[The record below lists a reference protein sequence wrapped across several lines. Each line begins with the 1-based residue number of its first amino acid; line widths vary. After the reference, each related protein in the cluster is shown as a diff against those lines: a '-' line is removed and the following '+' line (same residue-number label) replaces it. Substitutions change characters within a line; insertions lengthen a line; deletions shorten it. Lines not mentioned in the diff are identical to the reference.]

1 MAQDMRDW
9 ERRLTTLEVMLANQ
23 HDQLGDLEDW
33 KEESEKAVWRLLLG
47 TVSAVGLA
55 YLHVIASKLGL

>member
-1 MAQDMRDW
+1 MAHDMQEW
-9 ERRLTTLEVMLANQ
+9 ERRLTTLEVMMKAQ
-23 HDQLGDLEDW
+23 GDDLEELQDW
-33 KEESEKAVWRLLLG
+33 REESEKVIWRLLLG